1 MRSSTFNPT
10 VDSLEGDGELRVE
23 QGRDSIWSGCQKA
36 PYSAPFPPNLEARRG
51 EKKDWQSNRRDMR
64 QDKVALGPG
73 HKKERRSQK
82 DSGRGEG
89 LPWWRS
95 RQEPACQYRGHRF
108 DPWSRKILRALEQLG
123 PRATTT
129 EPTLCNY

>member
-1 MRSSTFNPT
+1 
-10 VDSLEGDGELRVE
+10 
-23 QGRDSIWSGCQKA
+23 
-36 PYSAPFPPNLEARRG
+36 
-51 EKKDWQSNRRDMR
+51 MR

-73 HKKERRSQK
+73 HKKERRSPPPPPPP
-82 DSGRGEG
+82 
-89 LPWWRS
+89 LPWGRS
-95 RQEPACQYRGHRF
+95 GQEPACQYRGHRF